1 MSYKGVFDSVWDP
14 KTVINKK
21 KKKKK
26 KQEAHNA
33 IRYRILFF
41 ENIIETH

>member
-1 MSYKGVFDSVWDP
+1 MSYKGVFESVWDP
-14 KTVINKK
+14 KTVIN
-21 KKKKK
+21 KKKK